1 MKGNVVMLS
10 VIVPTY
16 GRPAYLKDNLISL
29 LQQDFPPEQYEIIVV
44 DNKPAKVR
52 QIVQNLEL
60 EWQRSI
66 RYVEEPNVGLH
77 NARHAGAKA
86 AQGETLVY
94 VDDDVIVHSGWL
106 RAILEPFQDPLVAIV
121 GGKILPKWE
130 AQPPEWLSQFPRGY
144 LSLLDLGE
152 ERQELRWPEGV
163 YGCNMAIRRSV
174 LYEVGGFNPDAMGDR
189 RLIWL
194 RGDGET
200 GLHKKVYD
208 AGYKV
213 MYEPQAWLYHRI
225 PSERL
230 EAKAFYNRGL
240 MVGLSW
246 SYSYIRNTGGRR
258 FFALRIICRAFLAFL
273 RVMGCCMKAVF
284 QPNRRVRCIS
294 DAWLWYGYGAQHLYV
309 AINPQVRAFLLT
321 DSYLL

>member
-1 MKGNVVMLS
+1 MQVS
-10 VIVPTY
+10 VIIPTY
-16 GRPAYLKDNLISL
+16 RRTQCLRDAVASVVA
-29 LQQDFPPEQYEIIVV
+29 QDFPKDKYEILIV
-44 DNKPAKVR
+44 DNAPQPTPGLASLCDLSGPPLVR
-52 QIVQNLEL
+52 YIHEG
-60 EWQRSI
+60 RT
-66 RYVEEPNVGLH
+66 GLH

-86 AQGETLVY
+86 ARGEILVY
-94 VDDDVIVHSGWL
+94 VDDDVIAHSGWL
-106 RAILEPFQDPLVAIV
+106 RAILEPFKDPLVAIA
-121 GGKILPKWE
+121 GGRVLPQWE
-130 AQPPEWLSQFPRGY
+130 AQPPEWLSQFPTSY

-208 AGYKV
+208 AGYKA
-213 MYEPQAWLYHRI
+213 MYEPRAWVYHRI
-225 PSERL
+225 PPERL
-230 EAKAFYNRGL
+230 KAKAFHNRGL

-246 SYSYIRNTGGRR
+246 SYSYIRNIGGRR
-258 FFALRIICRAFLAFL
+258 FFTLRTIRRAFIAFL
-273 RVMGCCMKAVF
+273 RAICCCIRAVL
-284 QPNRRVRCIS
+284 QRKRRVRCIS
-294 DAWLWYGYGAQHLYV
+294 DAWLWYGYGMQHLYV
-309 AINPQVRAFLLT
+309 AINPRLRAFLFK